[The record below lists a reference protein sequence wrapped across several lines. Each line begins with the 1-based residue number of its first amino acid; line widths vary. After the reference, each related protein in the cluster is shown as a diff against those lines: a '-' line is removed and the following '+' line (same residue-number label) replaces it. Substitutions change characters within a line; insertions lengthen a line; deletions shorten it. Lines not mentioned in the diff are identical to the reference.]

1 MSIAILIKIALFF
14 ILCPGSHTEIRLH
27 GITFST
33 LDPTKIS
40 KSRNYLLN
48 SLLNWGQNCLF
59 FLIILY
65 VFAFSVPMSQRE

>member
-1 MSIAILIKIALFF
+1 MSIAILIKIALFL

-27 GITFST
+27 RITFST

-40 KSRNYLLN
+40 KSRN